1 MVEAERR
8 ENDVAPR
15 PGHSDGGISLAALKS
30 RRVPVE
36 WFEAVAVIQEL
47 CRALSGAGVDAANVS
62 LSASDVVIESAGSLR
77 LGVNGAAEAEP
88 AVRKI
93 GQLLRMTLAEGAF
106 PVPLRLVIA
115 QSASMPPFYASIA
128 ELSRALE
135 YFERPDRPG
144 LIRAVY
150 ARAQS
155 YPAVAHEEDET
166 LQQTEQT
173 PALKNNKPASQN
185 RPRRGVSKAVIV
197 ACGAAIAAVAI
208 GFAVVSALSNRSA
221 QAAAITGVET
231 DDVGKSM
238 PTSIVAK
245 TVAESSLGD
254 ARNPDDKAFRS
265 LPRAVQPE
273 SDVVASAPSDALPVL
288 ASEAESAALD
298 LSVEAAAA
306 DDEPP
311 ATAINE
317 TMVYSAIN
325 ADVVPPVA
333 TYPRIPAE
341 PPTGVGSESLSTLE
355 LLISETGHVESVK
368 LKRRPAY
375 LGEALMATLNLS
387 AAKTWRFQPAVKD
400 GRPVKYRAVV
410 QVLLKH

>member
-1 MVEAERR
+1 
-8 ENDVAPR
+8 
-15 PGHSDGGISLAALKS
+15 
-30 RRVPVE
+30 
-36 WFEAVAVIQEL
+36 
-47 CRALSGAGVDAANVS
+47 
-62 LSASDVVIESAGSLR
+62 
-77 LGVNGAAEAEP
+77 
-88 AVRKI
+88 
-93 GQLLRMTLAEGAF
+93 
-106 PVPLRLVIA
+106 
-115 QSASMPPFYASIA
+115 
-128 ELSRALE
+128 
-135 YFERPDRPG
+135 
-144 LIRAVY
+144 
-150 ARAQS
+150 
-155 YPAVAHEEDET
+155 
-166 LQQTEQT
+166 
-173 PALKNNKPASQN
+173 
-185 RPRRGVSKAVIV
+185 
-197 ACGAAIAAVAI
+197 
-208 GFAVVSALSNRSA
+208 
-221 QAAAITGVET
+221 
-231 DDVGKSM
+231 
-238 PTSIVAK
+238 
-245 TVAESSLGD
+245 
-254 ARNPDDKAFRS
+254 
-265 LPRAVQPE
+265 
-273 SDVVASAPSDALPVL
+273 VL